1 MSAQPDVNALSVDG
15 LRDLLTM
22 RTEALARVIE
32 RAELAEGVIRE
43 RANVYRA
50 GLTVISLSRK
60 NNHPL
65 RPSDIIHLAEYPDLA
80 HAWDKGGDDLDGP
93 VALTDEPSGDAMR
106 WTGGA

>member
-1 MSAQPDVNALSVDG
+1 VTAQPDHSTLSVEG
-15 LRDLLTM
+15 LRELLTM

-50 GLTVISLSRK
+50 GLMVISLSRK
-60 NNHPL
+60 RDDL
-65 RPSDIIHLAEYPDLA
+65 MRPSDIIHLAEHPDLA

-93 VALTDEPSGDAMR
+93 VALTDEPGGDAMR
-106 WTGGA
+106 WTP

>member
-1 MSAQPDVNALSVDG
+1 MTTQPDHGTLN
-15 LRDLLTM
+15 
-22 RTEALARVIE
+22 LARIE
-32 RAELAEGVIRE
+32 AKMLDWA
-43 RANVYRA
+43 RA
-50 GLTVISLSRK
+50 GRQVYKMEARGDQ
-60 NNHPL
+60 PV

>member
-1 MSAQPDVNALSVDG
+1 MEARGDQPV
-15 LRDLLTM
+15 
-22 RTEALARVIE
+22 
-32 RAELAEGVIRE
+32 
-43 RANVYRA
+43 
-50 GLTVISLSRK
+50 
-60 NNHPL
+60 